1 MMATIRP
8 RRSRHLMATALL
20 LVGTLWVREVGA
32 AEPLRVA
39 LTGKYPPFSF
49 YGEDGELTGFD
60 VEVARRIG
68 DHLGREVDIV
78 ATEWDGILAGL
89 LLGSYDAIIGSMA
102 ITPERAAQ
110 VGFSSPYYVS
120 GAQLF
125 VRSDDRTRFE
135 TIEDLKGAR
144 VGVGLGETYEHFLRN
159 NHPQIETVS
168 YKSTVD
174 IFQDMENRRLEGIV
188 TDRLVWLYQV
198 RSGGFDF
205 GPAGPLLYREEIA
218 IPVRPDRPQLLAD
231 IDRALGI
238 MREQGELEKL
248 RERWFG
254 CSAAVGVPDRS
265 MPTSVIV
272 RKLLRGFAVT
282 IGVAVVS
289 ILIGLL
295 LAIPV
300 GAVLHGRRGVLYYV
314 LRLVDDFIRATP
326 LLIQLFFIYFGAP
339 QVGITLRPIQAAVVT
354 LSINAA
360 AYMAEVVRAG
370 LMAVPDGQRLAARA
384 LGLTPWQSFRL
395 VVWPQAFRVALP
407 PLMNSVVALAKD
419 TALISVIAVGEVIRE
434 AQSIISVTYNPLKYY
449 FIAAAMFFV
458 VTFPLMKLADRLETR
473 LAARG
478 FSA

>member
-1 MMATIRP
+1 
-8 RRSRHLMATALL
+8 
-20 LVGTLWVREVGA
+20 VG
-32 AEPLRVA
+32 
-39 LTGKYPPFSF
+39 
-49 YGEDGELTGFD
+49 
-60 VEVARRIG
+60 
-68 DHLGREVDIV
+68 
-78 ATEWDGILAGL
+78 
-89 LLGSYDAIIGSMA
+89 
-102 ITPERAAQ
+102 
-110 VGFSSPYYVS
+110 
-120 GAQLF
+120 
-125 VRSDDRTRFE
+125 
-135 TIEDLKGAR
+135 
-144 VGVGLGETYEHFLRN
+144 
-159 NHPQIETVS
+159 
-168 YKSTVD
+168 
-174 IFQDMENRRLEGIV
+174 
-188 TDRLVWLYQV
+188 LYQV

-254 CSAAVGVPDRS
+254 GSAAVGVPDRS

-395 VVWPQAFRVALP
+395 VVWPQAFRVAIP

-449 FIAAAMFFV
+449 FIAAAMFFI